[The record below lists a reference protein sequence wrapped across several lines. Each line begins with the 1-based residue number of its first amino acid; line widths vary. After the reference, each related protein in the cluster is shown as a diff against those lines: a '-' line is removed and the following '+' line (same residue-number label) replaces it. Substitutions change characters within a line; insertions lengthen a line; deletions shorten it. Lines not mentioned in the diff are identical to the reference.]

1 MRHKIKVALGL
12 MILPI
17 FAILYFADKFVL
29 YFMPW
34 KSCDTIQKWIYD
46 PKKATESLIRVIVA
60 LALIGLYY
68 LMANMF

>member
-1 MRHKIKVALGL
+1 
-12 MILPI
+12 
-17 FAILYFADKFVL
+17 
-29 YFMPW
+29 MPW

-46 PKKATESLIRVIVA
+46 PKKATESLMRVIVA